1 MMRAL
6 DVARARSSPFS
17 SKSSATRKAT
27 DRPRPTTRP
36 LPMTRPGI
44 TGLRKLTLRSIDAG
58 TSVRMYLPAEGRLV
72 VLAHLVALVIAGVQ
86 LEPLDHPVDFGFA
99 VLVLGASLLAF
110 CWRKGEPLRWMSSK
124 SG

>member
-1 MMRAL
+1 MQPHRQERFRPNL
-6 DVARARSSPFS
+6 
-17 SKSSATRKAT
+17 
-27 DRPRPTTRP
+27 PRP
-36 LPMTRPGI
+36 
-44 TGLRKLTLRSIDAG
+44 KAAQ
-58 TSVRMYLPAEGRLV
+58 YWFPANASGSWWGFPVAFQGRLV